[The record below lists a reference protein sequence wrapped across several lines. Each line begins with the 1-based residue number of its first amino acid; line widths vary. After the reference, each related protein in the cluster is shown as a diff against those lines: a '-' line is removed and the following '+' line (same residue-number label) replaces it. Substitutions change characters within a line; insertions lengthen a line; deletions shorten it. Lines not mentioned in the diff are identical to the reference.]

1 MNFTNKTM
9 ATFIGAIKA
18 TPTDKDFSKY
28 VNKSVKLIKSSPN
41 FNNAKDIEG
50 ISNMF
55 AMDMARDFKGAT
67 GKDYQVAFKKYKEI
81 ILTKV
86 KEKI

>member
-1 MNFTNKTM
+1 MSV
-9 ATFIGAIKA
+9 FIGSIKSN
-18 TPTDKDFSKY
+18 PTDKDFDKY
-28 VNKSVKLIKSSPN
+28 VKKSVKLIKSSPN

-55 AMDMARDFKGAT
+55 AMDMARDFKGSI
-67 GKDYQVAFKKYKEI
+67 GRDYQLAIKKYKVV
-81 ILTKV
+81 ILKKV